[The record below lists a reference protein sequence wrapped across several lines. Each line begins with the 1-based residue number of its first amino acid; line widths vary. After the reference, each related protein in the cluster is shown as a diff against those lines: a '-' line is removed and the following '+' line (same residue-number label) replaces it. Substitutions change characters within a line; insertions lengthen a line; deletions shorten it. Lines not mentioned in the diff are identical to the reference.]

1 MENIKIG
8 VQIDAN
14 TKEATADAKKYH
26 DQLKQVADAAGKI
39 KVGGVAKAAAQPSG
53 AMASA
58 QPTGSQAIQQYGAL
72 RGTAGAT
79 GASARD
85 FANQAQGLSGLVR
98 LYAIYAANVY
108 AVSAAF
114 NTLSRAMDTT
124 NMIRGLDQLGAASGR
139 SLQGLAKQFAAA
151 AGGAISARESI
162 EAVAKTSAAGLG
174 STDIVRLGTAAQ
186 KASAALGVNLTDAV
200 SRLSRGITKLEPE
213 LLDELGIFTK
223 IEPAVEKYARSI
235 GKASGQLSDFERR
248 QAFATAVL
256 AEAEEKF
263 GKIDIDVNPYS
274 KLAATFANLAQSGLE
289 LVNKVLIPVVNVLS
303 SNPVAL
309 ATVVAAFGANLVKN
323 VIPAL
328 KDVTT
333 SLTNFQKQAGERA
346 QGQYK
351 QALAKLIDVPKLDV
365 LNKQLNE
372 ASNQAYDQLDKT
384 KANLAR
390 RLERLGPIPVR
401 LDKLLKLTPI
411 DAFDPKAA
419 QAMLGGTLTSRQDQ
433 KAIQAY
439 INSMQ
444 TAIKADAQ
452 FGKLFEETNEKVNKR
467 YNIFQRL
474 YSPVANLQAE
484 TNKQFLAGVRSNIL
498 GNALVTAS
506 TESSV
511 KAFKQLYTSVQ
522 EAGKETTFKEK
533 LTQIDR
539 NGKEVTK
546 TITRV
551 EKGMGAF
558 QKATTFAAGSAAIV
572 GTAVGRLASGI
583 MGLLPVIA
591 LAVAGFEIL
600 KQLFD
605 TSQKESERFSQSL
618 GILESAVENVDK
630 TLESLANRSQEKFY
644 NIETVN
650 AVANAFTD
658 LSASITQVAK
668 DSEKLAQARS
678 SFSAGAQ
685 RLTQIATLGLVKTDE
700 KKLGEAL
707 ADSTAQALRLAQK
720 SGQLEQ
726 AVKEF
731 SSSLGLDELTVTEI
745 LKEGTGKQ
753 LTQYIRGNL
762 EYGNSLETLAEKAQ
776 KAAELQV
783 KFAQAAQSSADKLN
797 TVKTGLENLT
807 KEVDSY
813 IQGLAPSDPFAKIG
827 SGLINNASKIQTALE
842 DSKDG
847 VLALQQI
854 VNNFKVLAI
863 LPEDSQAELLSR
875 RGEINNIIE
884 DIAAGEKRLEDLK
897 ANRAKAA
904 GSGEDTKI
912 LNNLISNQESALVR
926 LKDSATK
933 ISLEFSTKL
942 AAAFTEAGIKQ
953 LEISNKLAGEQAG
966 VTAQR
971 GRLGILSQAGVD
983 TAQLEG
989 KLRQQ
994 EISIQRRL
1002 VDSNVNLA
1010 IQTAKLAT
1018 ELELANALAQLT
1030 RKRQEVP
1037 STKRDAEIAT
1047 LETAVKRLEQQSDL
1061 ISSGK
1066 ATTIKGIREVQT
1078 KGTQEE
1084 RAALSG
1090 SNMQGLVAAIFGAES
1105 QKAGLAAQS
1114 FVAKLEEQAKVI
1126 GEVTARLIGEMQ
1138 LQEAPMSRELD
1149 EVKKQE
1155 TIRGIYDDQLASKR
1169 LALEADLSALKLQQ
1183 EIAQLYKDIQII
1195 EKTIAD
1201 TTANSQE
1208 RKNAEVQLE
1217 KVRNQIVQKVLDN
1230 EQKGANARF
1239 KNLQDR
1245 QQAERE
1251 LFDFDSKAALAVVQN
1266 IQEQNQ
1272 LRLEAADLELSRLS
1286 SIEDFNKTIVID
1298 EKARIDTLKLQGQ
1311 EQQALYELEQKSA
1324 ELALRKK
1331 QAQELGPI
1339 SQEQARR
1346 FEIEAEQL
1354 DRQRNLIISKNSLQL
1369 AGIEQTRQLS
1379 QEQERYNEL
1388 LKQAAEFSNTI
1399 KTAFEG
1405 IGTAGERIGNAFSS
1419 LVTVLADFSVQSEKN
1434 AKNILANEENL
1445 AKAREAE
1452 RNAFEADDAAVAINN
1467 RIKAE
1472 DELAKSKSKQ
1482 AKDELSANA
1491 KVVGSVKML
1500 FKEKT
1505 GAYKVLSAIEK
1516 AMHLTRLAMEAKELF
1531 TKVTGIKL
1539 GLAADVAGEAKET
1552 GIATAGFL
1560 SRVPV
1565 MATEILGKITSQL
1578 GIFGPPVAAAIIAA
1592 IFGALGRGKSVP
1604 VIGAQQQQEVQG
1616 TAMGYNAA
1624 GEKVQQRT
1632 GVFGDVDAK
1641 SQSIANSLEIIKDTS
1656 VKGMDYNDKLLKSF
1670 ERLSKNIETVAI
1682 QAYQQSGLV
1691 RGAVPGIQEG
1701 TKDSRP
1707 PPLLT
1712 AILFGALGLSFLGKK
1727 VTTEVIDSG
1736 IKLKGS
1742 FLDVAKG
1749 ADGVIEGFARVKTT
1763 TKRGVFG
1770 KKRVS
1775 VADMGIELDPALA
1788 QSVEDAFGSALDTAY
1803 ATAEILNL
1811 DLQTLDSRLASLDLT
1826 DRIASLRGLKGE
1838 ELANELQSFFGGI
1851 IDEAFELGFDTIA
1864 ETYRKFGEG
1873 AAETVVRVADTN
1885 RKIEQ
1890 QLGNILGT
1898 GAALTL
1904 GLDVTESLADAAG
1917 GLQSF
1922 IEKTDGFIDKFLT
1935 DAEKLV
1941 PTQLAVSRGLDKL
1954 GLGWV
1959 KTKDQFKQVAQS
1971 LDVTTDYGRETF
1983 VALMNISEGFDE
1995 VATAAEK
2002 AFESVKNELK
2012 SVAEQRISELKGARD
2027 EMQGFAKSLR
2037 EYQSSLKTGSLSPL
2051 TPQQQ
2056 YEELKREFLTT
2067 QQRALGG
2074 DVVAMAKLSA
2084 AGSSFLQASQKMFAS
2099 SAEYISDFDLVSS
2112 SVDNAASF
2120 AEQQVDI
2127 ANQTLTEIKNVVGAL
2142 VELKLE
2148 TEKVPVSLV
2157 GFGTALTTALEKYAA
2172 EQAKQVISS
2181 ASTGTVNVISGT
2193 VAADIEARAQAR
2205 IDLANERAAA
2215 AEREL
2220 AALRQ
2225 AEADR
2230 AAAAAASYD
2239 FSGYYD
2245 PGFIGGAA
2253 MGAAFDRGVQRY
2265 AKGGVV
2271 NSITPFQHVGG
2282 LGVMGEAGPEAI
2294 MPLQRMPGGNLGV
2307 TMGGNFGEQLAKL
2320 NQQMAELTQVVANG
2334 AVMNAQA
2341 TDRNTEAVVAAV
2353 SDGSESTA
2361 YQTRLVN
2368 RTKVV

>member
-1 MENIKIG
+1 
-8 VQIDAN
+8 
-14 TKEATADAKKYH
+14 
-26 DQLKQVADAAGKI
+26 
-39 KVGGVAKAAAQPSG
+39 
-53 AMASA
+53 
-58 QPTGSQAIQQYGAL
+58 
-72 RGTAGAT
+72 
-79 GASARD
+79 
-85 FANQAQGLSGLVR
+85 
-98 LYAIYAANVY
+98 
-108 AVSAAF
+108 
-114 NTLSRAMDTT
+114 
-124 NMIRGLDQLGAASGR
+124 
-139 SLQGLAKQFAAA
+139 
-151 AGGAISARESI
+151 
-162 EAVAKTSAAGLG
+162 
-174 STDIVRLGTAAQ
+174 
-186 KASAALGVNLTDAV
+186 
-200 SRLSRGITKLEPE
+200 
-213 LLDELGIFTK
+213 
-223 IEPAVEKYARSI
+223 
-235 GKASGQLSDFERR
+235 
-248 QAFATAVL
+248 
-256 AEAEEKF
+256 
-263 GKIDIDVNPYS
+263 
-274 KLAATFANLAQSGLE
+274 
-289 LVNKVLIPVVNVLS
+289 
-303 SNPVAL
+303 
-309 ATVVAAFGANLVKN
+309 
-323 VIPAL
+323 
-328 KDVTT
+328 
-333 SLTNFQKQAGERA
+333 
-346 QGQYK
+346 
-351 QALAKLIDVPKLDV
+351 
-365 LNKQLNE
+365 
-372 ASNQAYDQLDKT
+372 
-384 KANLAR
+384 
-390 RLERLGPIPVR
+390 
-401 LDKLLKLTPI
+401 
-411 DAFDPKAA
+411 
-419 QAMLGGTLTSRQDQ
+419 
-433 KAIQAY
+433 
-439 INSMQ
+439 
-444 TAIKADAQ
+444 
-452 FGKLFEETNEKVNKR
+452 
-467 YNIFQRL
+467 
-474 YSPVANLQAE
+474 
-484 TNKQFLAGVRSNIL
+484 
-498 GNALVTAS
+498 
-506 TESSV
+506 
-511 KAFKQLYTSVQ
+511 
-522 EAGKETTFKEK
+522 
-533 LTQIDR
+533 
-539 NGKEVTK
+539 
-546 TITRV
+546 
-551 EKGMGAF
+551 
-558 QKATTFAAGSAAIV
+558 
-572 GTAVGRLASGI
+572 
-583 MGLLPVIA
+583 
-591 LAVAGFEIL
+591 
-600 KQLFD
+600 
-605 TSQKESERFSQSL
+605 
-618 GILESAVENVDK
+618 
-630 TLESLANRSQEKFY
+630 
-644 NIETVN
+644 
-650 AVANAFTD
+650 
-658 LSASITQVAK
+658 
-668 DSEKLAQARS
+668 
-678 SFSAGAQ
+678 
-685 RLTQIATLGLVKTDE
+685 
-700 KKLGEAL
+700 
-707 ADSTAQALRLAQK
+707 
-720 SGQLEQ
+720 
-726 AVKEF
+726 
-731 SSSLGLDELTVTEI
+731 
-745 LKEGTGKQ
+745 
-753 LTQYIRGNL
+753 
-762 EYGNSLETLAEKAQ
+762 
-776 KAAELQV
+776 
-783 KFAQAAQSSADKLN
+783 
-797 TVKTGLENLT
+797 
-807 KEVDSY
+807 
-813 IQGLAPSDPFAKIG
+813 
-827 SGLINNASKIQTALE
+827 
-842 DSKDG
+842 
-847 VLALQQI
+847 
-854 VNNFKVLAI
+854 
-863 LPEDSQAELLSR
+863 
-875 RGEINNIIE
+875 
-884 DIAAGEKRLEDLK
+884 
-897 ANRAKAA
+897 
-904 GSGEDTKI
+904 
-912 LNNLISNQESALVR
+912 
-926 LKDSATK
+926 
-933 ISLEFSTKL
+933 
-942 AAAFTEAGIKQ
+942 
-953 LEISNKLAGEQAG
+953 
-966 VTAQR
+966 
-971 GRLGILSQAGVD
+971 
-983 TAQLEG
+983 
-989 KLRQQ
+989 
-994 EISIQRRL
+994 
-1002 VDSNVNLA
+1002 
-1010 IQTAKLAT
+1010 
-1018 ELELANALAQLT
+1018 
-1030 RKRQEVP
+1030 
-1037 STKRDAEIAT
+1037 
-1047 LETAVKRLEQQSDL
+1047 
-1061 ISSGK
+1061 
-1066 ATTIKGIREVQT
+1066 
-1078 KGTQEE
+1078 
-1084 RAALSG
+1084 
-1090 SNMQGLVAAIFGAES
+1090 
-1105 QKAGLAAQS
+1105 
-1114 FVAKLEEQAKVI
+1114 
-1126 GEVTARLIGEMQ
+1126 
-1138 LQEAPMSRELD
+1138 
-1149 EVKKQE
+1149 
-1155 TIRGIYDDQLASKR
+1155 
-1169 LALEADLSALKLQQ
+1169 
-1183 EIAQLYKDIQII
+1183 
-1195 EKTIAD
+1195 
-1201 TTANSQE
+1201 
-1208 RKNAEVQLE
+1208 
-1217 KVRNQIVQKVLDN
+1217 
-1230 EQKGANARF
+1230 
-1239 KNLQDR
+1239 
-1245 QQAERE
+1245 
-1251 LFDFDSKAALAVVQN
+1251 
-1266 IQEQNQ
+1266 
-1272 LRLEAADLELSRLS
+1272 
-1286 SIEDFNKTIVID
+1286 
-1298 EKARIDTLKLQGQ
+1298 
-1311 EQQALYELEQKSA
+1311 
-1324 ELALRKK
+1324 
-1331 QAQELGPI
+1331 
-1339 SQEQARR
+1339 
-1346 FEIEAEQL
+1346 
-1354 DRQRNLIISKNSLQL
+1354 
-1369 AGIEQTRQLS
+1369 
-1379 QEQERYNEL
+1379 
-1388 LKQAAEFSNTI
+1388 
-1399 KTAFEG
+1399 
-1405 IGTAGERIGNAFSS
+1405 
-1419 LVTVLADFSVQSEKN
+1419 
-1434 AKNILANEENL
+1434 
-1445 AKAREAE
+1445 
-1452 RNAFEADDAAVAINN
+1452 
-1467 RIKAE
+1467 
-1472 DELAKSKSKQ
+1472 
-1482 AKDELSANA
+1482 
-1491 KVVGSVKML
+1491 
-1500 FKEKT
+1500 
-1505 GAYKVLSAIEK
+1505 
-1516 AMHLTRLAMEAKELF
+1516 MHLTRLAMEAKELF

-1826 DRIASLRGLKGE
+1826 GRIASLRGLKGE

-1935 DAEKLV
+1935 DAEKLAPV
-1941 PTQLAVSRGLDKL
+1941 QKSVSKELDRL

-1959 KTKDQFKQVAQS
+1959 KTREQFK
-1971 LDVTTDYGRETF
+1971 DVVQGLIETGQTGSETF
-1983 VALMNISEGFDE
+1983 ASLINVAEGFDQ
-1995 VATAAEK
+1995 VTSAAEK
-2002 AFESVKNELK
+2002 AFDSVKSELK
-2012 SVAEQRISELKGARD
+2012 SVADERISELKSTRD
-2027 EMQGFAKSLR
+2027 EFQGLAKSLR

-2320 NQQMAELTQVVANG
+2320 NQQVAELTQVVANG